1 MAERDPVGASPVS
14 SGAPGIDLASL
25 VSATSGTIKQLQA
38 SSADAAAARRES
50 DASARQA
57 QTGIQEQADAT
68 IQVDSIL
75 SGAAALRQAKDKE
88 IATQWG
94 TNPDAENF
102 ILGKLGDEIRGR
114 QADYSSRMDMIARK
128 ASVSILDDPLQ
139 WFVNSITLPQ
149 DQYAAEVAGEV
160 LSKKEAYATD
170 LLSKNTQID
179 QSNAIIYQAD
189 ALQVAAAKAK
199 VNLAIAK
206 ENVGKVGMEAAK
218 ADLSAISISQASTVE
233 QHNALIKLTS
243 AQAAQQELVLKT
255 KQLSLS
261 QEEFENL
268 KSQQT
273 RQFNLELDK
282 YNLSQSEFENLKQF
296 QGNELADRLRSYNL
310 SVDQFNNLKAQEVIT
325 NAAQER
331 RLSVEENQL
340 ALNKRQQEINEEHTG
355 LINLALRRDQGA
367 IKLIQDKLD
376 NFTRVMGMP
385 PIPYQEYIR
394 MSPEQRNNVD
404 LGMNRA
410 AVHDDGMIAYDP
422 ATAYDIATNTPGF
435 VGTPGNQQ
443 VMKVL
448 TSIRAAT
455 VAHNQTYWST
465 LKPEEQ
471 RSLFL
476 IAIREHN
483 NPQLNGGISLKDD
496 LYSPLS
502 LSATLGISSLS
513 KSTPLAQ
520 QLQVLAERDRSYP
533 MDPNLV
539 ATEAL
544 KLVSDGKMS
553 FTDASQNIALLYQE
567 MMSKLNETRQ
577 YQKFSLPLLSTTTT
591 GYRMSADIGGY
602 GLPSQTIDWSK
613 PVQIEGYLRRAQ
625 MSQQIQM
632 SPLFGGP

>member
-206 ENVGKVGMEAAK
+206 ENVGKVGM
-218 ADLSAISISQASTVE
+218 
-233 QHNALIKLTS
+233 
-243 AQAAQQELVLKT
+243 
-255 KQLSLS
+255 
-261 QEEFENL
+261 
-268 KSQQT
+268 
-273 RQFNLELDK
+273 
-282 YNLSQSEFENLKQF
+282 
-296 QGNELADRLRSYNL
+296 
-310 SVDQFNNLKAQEVIT
+310 
-325 NAAQER
+325 
-331 RLSVEENQL
+331 
-340 ALNKRQQEINEEHTG
+340 
-355 LINLALRRDQGA
+355 
-367 IKLIQDKLD
+367 
-376 NFTRVMGMP
+376 
-385 PIPYQEYIR
+385 
-394 MSPEQRNNVD
+394 
-404 LGMNRA
+404 
-410 AVHDDGMIAYDP
+410 
-422 ATAYDIATNTPGF
+422 
-435 VGTPGNQQ
+435 
-443 VMKVL
+443 
-448 TSIRAAT
+448 
-455 VAHNQTYWST
+455 
-465 LKPEEQ
+465 
-471 RSLFL
+471 
-476 IAIREHN
+476 
-483 NPQLNGGISLKDD
+483 
-496 LYSPLS
+496 
-502 LSATLGISSLS
+502 
-513 KSTPLAQ
+513 
-520 QLQVLAERDRSYP
+520 
-533 MDPNLV
+533 
-539 ATEAL
+539 
-544 KLVSDGKMS
+544 
-553 FTDASQNIALLYQE
+553 
-567 MMSKLNETRQ
+567 
-577 YQKFSLPLLSTTTT
+577 
-591 GYRMSADIGGY
+591 
-602 GLPSQTIDWSK
+602 
-613 PVQIEGYLRRAQ
+613 
-625 MSQQIQM
+625 
-632 SPLFGGP
+632 